1 MNNLIIL
8 NLKCS
13 NDNTSSDFFF
23 FEFLG
28 VEEFAFHVI
37 TPSMTSL
44 DFEFEFEF
52 HIITSSKKSA
62 DVKLQ
67 KKFDVVFFK

>member
-1 MNNLIIL
+1 MI
-8 NLKCS
+8 
-13 NDNTSSDFFF
+13 
-23 FEFLG
+23 FLG
-28 VEEFAFHVI
+28 MGEFAFDVI

-67 KKFDVVFFK
+67 T

>member
-1 MNNLIIL
+1 M
-8 NLKCS
+8 
-13 NDNTSSDFFF
+13 
-23 FEFLG
+23 G
-28 VEEFAFHVI
+28 EFAFDVI

-44 DFEFEFEF
+44 EFEFEFEF

-67 KKFDVVFFK
+67 T

>member
-1 MNNLIIL
+1 
-8 NLKCS
+8 
-13 NDNTSSDFFF
+13 
-23 FEFLG
+23 
-28 VEEFAFHVI
+28 
-37 TPSMTSL
+37 MTSL

-67 KKFDVVFFK
+67 KKNDMVIFK